1 MSAGIRKPP
10 RKKRVGHALPLL
22 LATSASLTAC
32 SDNRPQELTTIRD
45 QYQSLEDCRKDWGE
59 RNACE
64 ETTNTNLNHISDTGS
79 SASSAAHYAGGGSA
93 GGYHSMGYGT
103 YYGPHYTPGNRETAQ
118 RNFGVQNSQGA
129 QPDHAVGRSV
139 SRSVSRGGFGG
150 TAHGHSGGG

>member
-1 MSAGIRKPP
+1 VSAGIRKPP

-64 ETTNTNLNHISDTGS
+64 ETTNTNLNHVSDTGS
-79 SASSAAHYAGGGSA
+79 SASSAAHYAGGGSS

-103 YYGPHYTPGNRETAQ
+103 YYALTTHRETAKQ
-118 RNFGVQNSQGA
+118 RNEISAYKTRKVHNLITRWGEV
-129 QPDHAVGRSV
+129 
-139 SRSVSRGGFGG
+139 
-150 TAHGHSGGG
+150 